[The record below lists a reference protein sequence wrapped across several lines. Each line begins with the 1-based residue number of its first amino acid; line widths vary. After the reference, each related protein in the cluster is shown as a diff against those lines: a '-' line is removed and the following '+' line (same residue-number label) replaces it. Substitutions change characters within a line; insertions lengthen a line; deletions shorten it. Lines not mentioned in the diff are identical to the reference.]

1 MNKQQFIAILRDELY
16 GLPQDDIEERILF
29 YSEMIDDRME
39 EGFSEENAVDEI
51 GDVGEIVSQILA
63 EIPLPR
69 LVKEKVRPKR
79 ALKSF
84 EIIMLI
90 LGSPIWLSVLIALIA
105 MVLAVYISVW
115 SVIISLW
122 AIEFSLIACS
132 LAGIVAIAIFTLK
145 GAWITGIALLG
156 AGIFGLGLSILLFF
170 GCKAI
175 TKGVLLFTK
184 RIALGIKTL
193 FVGKEKTQ

>member
-1 MNKQQFIAILRDELY
+1 MNKQEFIARLRDELY
-16 GLPQDDIEERILF
+16 GLPQDDVEERVLF

-39 EGFSEENAVDEI
+39 EGFSEEAAVCEI
-51 GDVGEIVSQILA
+51 GDVGEIVSQIVA
-63 EIPLPR
+63 EIPLPK

-105 MVLAVYISVW
+105 VVLAVYISVW

-132 LAGIVAIAIFTLK
+132 LAGIVATAIFALK
-145 GAWITGIALLG
+145 GAWLTGIALLG
-156 AGIFGLGLSILLFF
+156 AGISGLGLAILLFF
-170 GCKAI
+170 GCKAVTNGI
-175 TKGVLLFTK
+175 LLFTK
-184 RIALGIKTL
+184 SMALGIKTL
-193 FVGKEKTQ
+193 FVGKEKAQ